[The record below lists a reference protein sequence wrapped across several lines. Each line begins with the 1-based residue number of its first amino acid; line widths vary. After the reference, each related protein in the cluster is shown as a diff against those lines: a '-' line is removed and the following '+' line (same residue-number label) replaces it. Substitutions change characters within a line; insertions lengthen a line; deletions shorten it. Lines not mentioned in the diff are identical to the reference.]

1 MTIRLA
7 VVAALLALGGC
18 LTVSQ
23 SEYPAVQLT
32 GAPKGAPTVALAG
45 FEAQITTYVP
55 VSSYSTVWQ
64 STGYYH
70 HGHYH
75 RGWDYPQTVST
86 TTYVAQRENMTG
98 YYVEKARDL
107 LEKADYV
114 VSVTNAAHVVE
125 VHFSGPA
132 VTDGDRT
139 AEFASMLFTA
149 FLADRTSAAW
159 SARLKITETASG
171 RVVFSHDYEQEY
183 VAWSVGLVPI
193 FSPLSAETVQADYI
207 QNWCLSALTDRAIA
221 DATAFLSGAE
231 TSEKK

>member
-1 MTIRLA
+1 MTIRIA
-7 VVAALLALGGC
+7 AVAALLALGGC

-23 SEYPAVQLT
+23 SEYPGVELT
-32 GAPKGAPTVALAG
+32 SAPAGATSVAFAG
-45 FEAQITTYVP
+45 FEAEITTYVP

-64 STGYYH
+64 SSGYYH
-70 HGHYH
+70 RGHYH

-86 TTYVAQRENMTG
+86 TTYVPQRENMTG

-107 LEKADYV
+107 VEKAGYV
-114 VSVTNAAHVVE
+114 VSATNASHVVE
-125 VHFSGPA
+125 VHFTGPT

-171 RVVFSHDYEQEY
+171 RVVFNHDYAQEY
-183 VAWSVGLVPI
+183 VAWAVGLVPI
-193 FSPLSAETVQADYI
+193 FSPLSAETVQGDYI
-207 QNWCLSALTDRAIA
+207 QNWCLSALTERAIA
-221 DATAFLSGAE
+221 DATAFLAGAAAPQ
-231 TSEKK
+231 KK

>member
-86 TTYVAQRENMTG
+86 TTYVPQRENMTG

-149 FLADRTSAAW
+149 SAATYTM
-159 SARLKITETASG
+159 SAAGLGKIETEALMPS
-171 RVVFSHDYEQEY
+171 
-183 VAWSVGLVPI
+183 AI
-193 FSPLSAETVQADYI
+193 FSSTPLISLLVIT
-207 QNWCLSALTDRAIA
+207 T
-221 DATAFLSGAE
+221 
-231 TSEKK
+231 